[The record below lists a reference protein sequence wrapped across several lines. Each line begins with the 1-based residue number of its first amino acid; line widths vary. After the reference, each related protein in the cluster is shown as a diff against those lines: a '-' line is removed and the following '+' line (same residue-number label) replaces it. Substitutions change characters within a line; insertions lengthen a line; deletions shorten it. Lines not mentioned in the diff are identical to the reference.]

1 MQRFFIVAAVVFFT
15 NESFL
20 SCPLFV
26 FPYSIFLI
34 LNSTFKILKFYCVNP
49 SITLPVVPLG
59 NGMSKKFEIVGAM
72 SRMSTC

>member
-1 MQRFFIVAAVVFFT
+1 MQRFFIVAAVVFT

>member
-1 MQRFFIVAAVVFFT
+1 MQRFFIVAAVVFT
-15 NESFL
+15 NEIFL
-20 SCPLFV
+20 SCPLFL
-26 FPYSIFLI
+26 FPYSTFLI